1 MANILLEIGKGVEV
15 GAEDLLKWVSGAQKA
30 APTVLAALGVLAAAV
45 AKSLADA
52 EATSANPSSLTIT
65 LATDVTDF
73 KASWA
78 DAVKF
83 LETLGVKL

>member
-1 MANILLEIGKGVEV
+1 MANIFLEIGKGIEV
-15 GAEDLLKWVSGAQKA
+15 GAEDLLKWVTGAQKA
-30 APTVLAALGVLAAAV
+30 APAALAALGVLAAAV
-45 AKSLADA
+45 AKSLSDA
-52 EATSANPSSLTIT
+52 EAIAGNPASFTIT

-78 DAVKF
+78 DTVKF